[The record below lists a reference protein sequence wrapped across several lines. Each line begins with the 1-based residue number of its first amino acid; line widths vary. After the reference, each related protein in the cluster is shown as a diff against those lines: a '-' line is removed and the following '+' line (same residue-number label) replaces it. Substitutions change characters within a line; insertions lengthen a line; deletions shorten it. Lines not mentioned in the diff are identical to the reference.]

1 MVIVVLQFMAYKL
14 TYGEL
19 MKPPSFSV
27 VGLNKIELNNKMH
40 LFHILRSEIDSMLLM
55 LQVFMSILWKLK
67 TEGQHH

>member
-1 MVIVVLQFMAYKL
+1 VVIVVLQFMAYKL

-55 LQVFMSILWKLK
+55 L
-67 TEGQHH
+67 